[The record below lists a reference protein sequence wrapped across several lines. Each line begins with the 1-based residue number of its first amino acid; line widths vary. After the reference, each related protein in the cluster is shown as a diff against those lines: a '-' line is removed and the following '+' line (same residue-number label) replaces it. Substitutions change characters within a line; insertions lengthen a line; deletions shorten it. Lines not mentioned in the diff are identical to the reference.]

1 MRRRD
6 FITLLGSA
14 AAAWPVAAR
23 AQQQP
28 KLPIIG
34 LLGANTPSTGGQWVA
49 AFVQRLDELG
59 WQQGRNVVIDYRWA
73 EGRHDR
79 AVEIASEFV
88 QRKVDVIVTYGT
100 PTARTVKQLTAVIP
114 IVFATAGDPIGTGLV
129 PDLAHPGGNITGLS
143 NEQTDTASKRV
154 QLLKEVIPALR
165 RLAILANVGSPNA
178 VLDMSEAAAA
188 AQSFDLEV
196 VKSEI
201 RVPEDIALKLDALKG
216 RAEALYVCTDPLLT
230 SNRTQI
236 GNLALGARLPTMN
249 GYREYVEAGGLMS
262 YGPNFIQLF
271 ARAAEHVDKIL
282 RGTRAGDIPVE
293 QPTKFD
299 LAINLK
305 TARALGLNIPESF
318 LARADEV
325 FE

>member
-1 MRRRD
+1 
-6 FITLLGSA
+6 LGF
-14 AAAWPVAAR
+14 
-23 AQQQP
+23 
-28 KLPIIG
+28 
-34 LLGANTPSTGGQWVA
+34 LGRNTPSTGGQWVA

-79 AVEIASEFV
+79 TVEIASEFV

-100 PTARTVKQLTAVIP
+100 SATLTVKQLTAVIP

-129 PDLAHPGGNITGLS
+129 PDLAHPGGNVTGLS

-154 QLLKEVIPALR
+154 QLLKEIIPALR

-216 RAEALYVCTDPLLT
+216 RAEALYVCTGSLLT

-249 GYREYVEAGGLMS
+249 SYREYVEAGGLMS
-262 YGPNFIQLF
+262 YGPDFTQQF
-271 ARAAEHVDKIL
+271 ARAAEYVDNIL

-293 QPTKFD
+293 QPTPSSIS
-299 LAINLK
+299 LSI
-305 TARALGLNIPESF
+305 
-318 LARADEV
+318 
-325 FE
+325 